1 MQVDR
6 SAKLFVWLGEGRQ
19 QNGDR
24 ILIRNLIYQDLLWRA
39 AILKIFF
46 FVLFKLLPIYI
57 FSVFAFVLLGYNKIE
72 LREITAVSQQ
82 TIPLYQYQ
90 EGIFGLKS
98 SEKGK
103 QKWRMKEIKSFEFLD
118 T

>member
-46 FVLFKLLPIYI
+46 FVLFKHLPIYI
-57 FSVFAFVLLGYNKIE
+57 FSVFAFVFFCYNKIE